1 MIGNKKISKG
11 QLDLSGCLRNTTDT
25 FNGVLTVN
33 GDVKI
38 RPDDKLILSDYS
50 WINHQSVAPT
60 NVTVANSLVYVS
72 QSAEHYF
79 LDDNGDLADVTANS
93 VTANGILLTGDQDLS
108 SFRLISDSYT
118 KAEVDTLNALKA
130 NLNGNTL
137 EIFKSANGVAGDDV
151 VNKGQL
157 DTKQDALTLDDSFYF
172 DTEGVLRPNLSTYR
186 QSINYVSGTQ
196 VFTLSFEPTFF
207 TGIFI
212 NGQYLDE
219 SDYIYTS
226 PNQLEILGTLES
238 GDRIKIIYEKFV
250 NQP

>member
-1 MIGNKKISKG
+1 MNKITYQNKVDIKISTLPEINKTTASTHNEVKTIVNETVD
-11 QLDLSGCLRNTTDT
+11 QVELNIVAVALNTAKVGISTTQASDIIVNSAKISFDT
-25 FNGVLTVN
+25 TSSTRL
-33 GDVKI
+33 
-38 RPDDKLILSDYS
+38 
-50 WINHQSVAPT
+50 
-60 NVTVANSLVYVS
+60 
-72 QSAEHYF
+72 
-79 LDDNGDLADVTANS
+79 S
-93 VTANGILLTGDQDLS
+93 VTSGNNTGDQDLS

-137 EIFKSANGVAGDDV
+137 EIFKSANGVVGDDV

-157 DTKQDALTLDDSFYF
+157 DTKQDTLTLDDSFYF